1 MKYLAI
7 AMLLGVTSA
16 VQLESN
22 DTKVGLVED
31 SLVQIGTP
39 CIYLDE
45 TQQELDYQLEMF
57 SRTLDTRFWTNALN
71 VAKEITKAGGSPKW
85 YVKTW
90 ELYDK
95 AFSFP
100 RIRRYAF
107 VQENMDMLE
116 HFQDNLNTN
125 ITNSQH
131 MDNFLRVANLVRQ
144 NLNGKFVDGEFTDPA
159 NYDPRADEKSIYFKD
174 GHYNTNAA
182 TALERALA

>member
-7 AMLLGVTSA
+7 ALLLGVTSA

-22 DTKVGLVED
+22 DTKLGLVED
-31 SLVQIGTP
+31 SLVQIGAP

-100 RIRRYAF
+100 RVRRYGL
-107 VQENMDMLE
+107 VQEHMDLLE
-116 HFQDNLNTN
+116 HFQDNLNQNFTN
-125 ITNSQH
+125 NLAV
-131 MDNFLRVANLVRQ
+131 DNFIRVAKAAQ
-144 NLNGKFVDGEFTDPA
+144 AALNAKYHDGEFSDPV
-159 NYDPRADEKSIYFKD
+159 NFDPF
-174 GHYNTNAA
+174 NAPPVNWS
-182 TALERALA
+182 TVKL

>member
-1 MKYLAI
+1 MKYFAV
-7 AMLLGVTSA
+7 ALLMGAASAAKLVDFAEVPETGVEDA
-16 VQLESN
+16 L
-22 DTKVGLVED
+22 VGLE
-31 SLVQIGTP
+31 TP
-39 CIYLDE
+39 CVYLDE

-57 SRTLDTRFWTNALN
+57 SRTLDPRHWTNANN

-100 RIRRYAF
+100 RVRRYAY

-125 ITNSQH
+125 PSNSQA
-131 MDNFLRVANLVRQ
+131 MANFMRVANAVRTA
-144 NLNGKFVDGEFTDPA
+144 LNDKFVDGEFADPG
-159 NYDPRADEKSIYFKD
+159 NYDPRGDPASIYFKD
-174 GHYNTNAA
+174 GHPNYGHAV
-182 TALERALA
+182 